1 MPAFS
6 ENKWYCLI
14 FVVFLLLTM
23 YIFLSILLAVV
34 YDGYRGHLKVCSQVT
49 HNAGE
54 SCPPRSPFPSPITV
68 FWLVSPVV
76 VE

>member
-1 MPAFS
+1 MPAFG

-34 YDGYRGHLKVCSQVT
+34 YDGYRGHLKVCFVGRRHVT
-49 HNAGE
+49 LEKAV
-54 SCPPRSPFPSPITV
+54 SRPPHRVWLLSPGV
-68 FWLVSPVV
+68 
-76 VE
+76 